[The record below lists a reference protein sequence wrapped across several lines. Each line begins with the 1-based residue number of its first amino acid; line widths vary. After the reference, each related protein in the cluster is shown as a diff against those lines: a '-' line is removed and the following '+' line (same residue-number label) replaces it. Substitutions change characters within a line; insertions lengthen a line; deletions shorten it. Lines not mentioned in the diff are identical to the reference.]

1 MVEDFAKM
9 KKELKKKENKEYKK
23 IISSK
28 MSYKSGNPLKG
39 LLKVNRPTIKIESKN
54 KERINLMR
62 ATW

>member
-9 KKELKKKENKEYKK
+9 KKESKKKENKEYKK

-39 LLKVNRPTIKIESKN
+39 LLKVNRPTIKVSGK
-54 KERINLMR
+54 KEDINLMR
-62 ATW
+62 TTW

>member
-39 LLKVNRPTIKIESKN
+39 LLKVNRPTIKVSAK
-54 KERINLMR
+54 KEDINLMR